1 MVGIVEHF
9 ENQILETSKVVIH
22 GAKFVALTC
31 DDVTTTNNYSSIY
44 VHGYCVQD

>member
-9 ENQILETSKVVIH
+9 ENQILATNKVVIH

-31 DDVTTTNNYSSIY
+31 GDVTTTNN
-44 VHGYCVQD
+44 